1 MPTVNYSFEPN
12 QPIYVIVAGTDG
24 VLAVRSAMVLRVR
37 VDVLVTTTKLVYDVK
52 FSNQVSTVEVMED
65 DMFSTLSDA
74 INEYELRLS

>member
-12 QPIYVIVAGTDG
+12 QSIYVIVTGADG
-24 VLAVRSAMVLRVR
+24 VPAVRSATVLRVR
-37 VDVLVTTTKLVYDVK
+37 VDVLVTATKLVYDVK
-52 FSNQVSTVEVMED
+52 FSNQGSAVEVMED